1 METKEFDRWGKS
13 RGKGMFKYIL
23 IDGVLA
29 WGMPMFVVMT
39 YLVPHPRLSVQ
50 QCAMLWPAM
59 GAASSLA
66 TWLVQE
72 HRYRKEAARR
82 SSAPPPPA
90 PLSENSIW
98 KDH

>member
-1 METKEFDRWGKS
+1 MESREFDRWEKS
-13 RGKGMFKYIL
+13 RKKGMFKYVL
-23 IDGVLA
+23 IDGALA
-29 WGMPMFVVMT
+29 WGMTMFIIMT

-59 GAASSLA
+59 GAVQGLA
-66 TWLVQE
+66 VWLVE
-72 HRYRKEAARR
+72 EYRYRKEVAKR

-98 KDH
+98 KDR